1 MKCDCKTVF
10 SIELILEITSCRII
24 LNMDH
29 VKFISMNYIKV
40 VEKHALYFK
49 TECCSKHYYNTL
61 ETPPML
67 VKSIQKW
74 VLKNACV

>member
-1 MKCDCKTVF
+1 
-10 SIELILEITSCRII
+10 
-24 LNMDH
+24 MDH

-40 VEKHALYFK
+40 VEKHA
-49 TECCSKHYYNTL
+49 HYYNTL